1 VVFSF
6 DSFPW
11 LSPLKYTQTHTHI
24 YRSNAAHTTTYKYDG
39 RIENDRDGCHRGVR
53 HDRVFSF
60 PREWKGTAKVRRS
73 GVFGNV
79 RRRTQRMGEIGSRA
93 IHRCVVVVLS
103 LSLVGRTMRAR
114 VCVGF
119 KALVVSRLKEI
130 RARDERE
137 RCTRKRQFRS
147 SREKRSHHH
156 RLVFGRQKHV
166 LFASSSVHFSHQKRQ
181 KAQMM
186 ILCAP
191 SFVLCFLSRSRAF
204 VYSPIHSLSLCFSLW

>member
-1 VVFSF
+1 MFCPMFFPPLFLSF
-6 DSFPW
+6 RSIYSTRLLTLPRAKKHLGGGVSF
-11 LSPLKYTQTHTHI
+11 LSILSRGFPHLNTHTNTLYTHIYI
-24 YRSNAAHTTTYKYDG
+24 YRSNDTYKDG

-93 IHRCVVVVLS
+93 IHRCVVVFLS

-137 RCTRKRQFRS
+137 RCTS
-147 SREKRSHHH
+147 TNSD
-156 RLVFGRQKHV
+156 RLGKSDRIIIV
-166 LFASSSVHFSHQKRQ
+166 SFSAAKNTF
-181 KAQMM
+181 
-186 ILCAP
+186 C
-191 SFVLCFLSRSRAF
+191 SRALQYIS
-204 VYSPIHSLSLCFSLW
+204 VTKRGKKRR

>member
-1 VVFSF
+1 MVFSF

-11 LSPLKYTQTHTHI
+11 LSPLKHTQTHTHI

-93 IHRCVVVVLS
+93 IHRCVVVFLS

-119 KALVVSRLKEI
+119 KARCRLAFE
-130 RARDERE
+130 RNTRE
-137 RCTRKRQFRS
+137 RRERKVYEYQFRS
-147 SREKRSHHH
+147 SREKRSHH

-166 LFASSSVHFSHQKRQ
+166 LFASSSVHFSHQKRR
-181 KAQMM
+181 ADDDFVHY
-186 ILCAP
+186 
-191 SFVLCFLSRSRAF
+191 SFVRPLFSVALACF
-204 VYSPIHSLSLCFSLW
+204 

>member
-1 VVFSF
+1 MVFSF

-11 LSPLKYTQTHTHI
+11 LSPLKHTQTHTHI
-24 YRSNAAHTTTYKYDG
+24 YRSNAAHATTTYKYDG

-60 PREWKGTAKVRRS
+60 PCEWKGTAKVRRS

-93 IHRCVVVVLS
+93 IHRCVVVFLS
-103 LSLVGRTMRAR
+103 LSLVGRTIRAR

-137 RCTRKRQFRS
+137 RCTS
-147 SREKRSHHH
+147 ANSD
-156 RLVFGRQKHV
+156 RLGKSDRIIIV
-166 LFASSSVHFSHQKRQ
+166 SFSAAKNTF
-181 KAQMM
+181 
-186 ILCAP
+186 C
-191 SFVLCFLSRSRAF
+191 SRALQYIS
-204 VYSPIHSLSLCFSLW
+204 VTKRGKKRR

>member
-1 VVFSF
+1 MVFSF

-137 RCTRKRQFRS
+137 RCTS
-147 SREKRSHHH
+147 TNSD
-156 RLVFGRQKHV
+156 RLGKSDRIIIVSLGRQKHV
-166 LFASSSVHFSHQKRQ
+166 LFASSLVHFIHQKRR
-181 KAQMM
+181 ADDDFVHY
-186 ILCAP
+186 
-191 SFVLCFLSRSRAF
+191 SFVRPL
-204 VYSPIHSLSLCFSLW
+204 FSVALAYF

>member
-1 VVFSF
+1 MVFSF

-24 YRSNAAHTTTYKYDG
+24 YRSNAAHATTYKYDG

-93 IHRCVVVVLS
+93 IHRCAVVFLS
-103 LSLVGRTMRAR
+103 LSLVGRTMMRAR

-119 KALVVSRLKEI
+119 KARCRLAFE
-130 RARDERE
+130 RNTRE
-137 RCTRKRQFRS
+137 RRERKVYEETPIPIVS
-147 SREKRSHHH
+147 GKAI
-156 RLVFGRQKHV
+156 
-166 LFASSSVHFSHQKRQ
+166 ASSSRFRPPKTRFVRELFSTFH
-181 KAQMM
+181 
-186 ILCAP
+186 
-191 SFVLCFLSRSRAF
+191 
-204 VYSPIHSLSLCFSLW
+204 SPKEARR

>member
-1 VVFSF
+1 MVFSF

-11 LSPLKYTQTHTHI
+11 LSPLKHTQTHTHI
-24 YRSNAAHTTTYKYDG
+24 YRSNAAHATTYKYDG

-93 IHRCVVVVLS
+93 IHRCVVVFLS
-103 LSLVGRTMRAR
+103 LSLVGRTIRAR

-130 RARDERE
+130 RARE
-137 RCTRKRQFRS
+137 T
-147 SREKRSHHH
+147 REKGLRGNANSD
-156 RLVFGRQKHV
+156 RLGKSDRIIIV
-166 LFASSSVHFSHQKRQ
+166 SFSAAKNTF
-181 KAQMM
+181 
-186 ILCAP
+186 C
-191 SFVLCFLSRSRAF
+191 SRALQYIS
-204 VYSPIHSLSLCFSLW
+204 VTKRGKKRR